1 MARSTMDDLITRLRG
16 LTQAGTADYTIAGV
30 TYHSDDHLQEA
41 LDDNRLDIYRERL
54 SYVREYVG
62 GGTAEYKVY
71 AGKWGNFE
79 KTDGGTAIFFV
90 ADTDGDNIG
99 TALYSV
105 DYQRG
110 VITFDADQGGTAR
123 YLTARSYD
131 LYGAAA
137 DVWSMKA
144 AHYSITSF
152 DFSTDNHSVKR
163 SQLKTQA
170 HEMSRY
176 YASMARAQVSTM
188 IRTDIDSEG
197 YL

>member
-1 MARSTMDDLITRLRG
+1 MARATMNDLISRLRG

-41 LDDNRLDIYRERL
+41 LDANRLDIYREYL

-62 GGTAEYKVY
+62 GGTVEYKVY

-79 KTDGGTAIFFV
+79 KTDGGSAIFFV
-90 ADTDGDNIG
+90 ADSLGDAIG
-99 TALYSV
+99 TADYSV

-110 VITFDADQGGTAR
+110 VITFDADQGGSAR
-123 YLTARSYD
+123 YLTGRSYD

-137 DVWSMKA
+137 DVWRMKA
-144 AHYSITSF
+144 AHYSITAF

-170 HEMSRY
+170 QEMSGY

-188 IRTDIDSEG
+188 IRTDVDSEG